1 MMEEVDTLAPCSSA
15 TRLIT
20 AAQLLATPASNNT
33 VHCVG
38 KWQNNNNK
46 CLCHIEDGIIG
57 GYFPELFDD
66 GRLLDL
72 GCEDVLVHG
81 SLCTWTV
88 WTLLAV
94 WH

>member
-66 GRLLDL
+66 G
-72 GCEDVLVHG
+72 
-81 SLCTWTV
+81 
-88 WTLLAV
+88 
-94 WH
+94 